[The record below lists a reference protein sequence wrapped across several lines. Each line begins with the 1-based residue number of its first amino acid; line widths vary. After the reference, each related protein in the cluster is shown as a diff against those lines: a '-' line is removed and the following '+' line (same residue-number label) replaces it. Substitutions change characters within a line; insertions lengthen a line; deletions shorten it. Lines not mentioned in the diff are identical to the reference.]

1 MKKYNVTQEQIL
13 DLFDQGK
20 HLDTQ
25 LSKKNTKATHRW
37 LQDTYNGLSMA
48 INILGLSEQFDD
60 YLDNQQ
66 TPKK

>member
-25 LSKKNTKATHRW
+25 LSKKNTIATRRS

-60 YLDNQQ
+60 YLENQQ
-66 TPKK
+66 TPTP